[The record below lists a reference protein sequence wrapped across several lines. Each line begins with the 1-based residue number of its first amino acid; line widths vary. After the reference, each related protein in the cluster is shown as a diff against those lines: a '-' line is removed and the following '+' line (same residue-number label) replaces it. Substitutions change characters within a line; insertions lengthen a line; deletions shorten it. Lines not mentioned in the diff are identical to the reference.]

1 MYYFGFNKWVKSASS
16 NDFETKTYILTMRFI
31 SEYVAYKAAMRYIF
45 VLSVSQD
52 SPQSFKSSIGL

>member
-16 NDFETKTYILTMRFI
+16 NDFETKTYILTKRFI

-45 VLSVSQD
+45 VLNVSQD
-52 SPQSFKSSIGL
+52 SP